1 MLDTI
6 PSGAESS
13 GLPDS
18 DPSLSSTDVLAFI
31 ATVAVAAS
39 ILEWPGWAAG
49 LTAGLQRFFVILRRK
64 LRLRAAGRNYIR
76 YGLAYD
82 RLSKGGTPGEPTPA
96 QIHPLL
102 VGWRLEC
109 ERLGLAVGEV
119 TGWKETQNKKSSHN
133 QYNITNYRTTFT
145 RRMLGFEKGV
155 KEHPSWFQRL
165 LGEEDPV
172 KTWKK
177 LVDPSSLPDDD

>member
-18 DPSLSSTDVLAFI
+18 DPSLSSTDVLAFM
-31 ATVAVAAS
+31 ATVAIATS
-39 ILEWPGWAAG
+39 ILEWSGWAAG
-49 LTAGLQRFFVILRRK
+49 GMAVLLRVVVIFRRK
-64 LRLRAAGRNYIR
+64 LRLRTVARNYIR
-76 YGLAYD
+76 YGLAYH
-82 RLSKGGTPGEPTPA
+82 RLSNDCSSGEPTPA

-102 VGWRLEC
+102 VAWRLEC

-119 TGWKETQNKKSSHN
+119 TGWKETQNKQVSQN

-177 LVDPSSLPDDD
+177 LVDPSSLPNDD